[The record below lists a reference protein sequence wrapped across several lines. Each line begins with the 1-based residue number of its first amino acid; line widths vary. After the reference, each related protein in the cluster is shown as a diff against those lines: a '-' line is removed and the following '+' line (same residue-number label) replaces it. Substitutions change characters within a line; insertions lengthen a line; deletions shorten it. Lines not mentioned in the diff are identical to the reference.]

1 MSTLKYFNRDVSW
14 LKFNKRV
21 LEESEDLSLA
31 LYERIKFM
39 AIHASNLDEFYR
51 VRVAYLETM
60 AKLEAYNE
68 EEQVSFTELL
78 GIVRSEAY
86 SQGQHLRTILN
97 EQILPGLE
105 ESGIL
110 LCADIEQLNRGHED
124 EIDDYFNTYVAS
136 FLQLTWLT
144 AGNAPFLED
153 RILYLI
159 GEVDNL
165 EDGTR
170 QYLLVNIPSNALPR
184 FVTLA
189 QRDGVHHIAFIDDIL
204 RLGIRK
210 WLLKGRDLDF
220 YSIKLNRDAAI
231 DIDEE
236 SGDIAENMR
245 LGLEKRG
252 MGAPS
257 RFQFDAAMPAEMVD
271 FCEQYFTLEN
281 EELNP
286 TGRYQSMSDFF
297 GFPNPLKPLLEQKK
311 WKSHKHSQLNV
322 DTNYFEA
329 MNGNDFLLHFPYQ
342 SYNHVLIFF
351 NQAVLDPYV
360 TEIMATFYRV
370 APDSHIVNALI
381 SASKNGKKVRAF
393 VEVKARF
400 DEANNLRWADKM
412 VEAGVE
418 ITYSLPEIKV
428 HAKTAL
434 IIREKDGV
442 KSRYGFF
449 GTGNFNE
456 KTAGIYSDIGLLTA
470 NKEMTEELEMVF
482 MYLYNQHTPATFN
495 HLLVSP
501 FNTIEGFKALI
512 QQEIN
517 LVKQGLE
524 GKITIKLNNL
534 EDIEMIDA
542 LYEASNAGV
551 KIEMIVRSICRL
563 RPGIP
568 GLSEN
573 IRMVRVVGRYLE
585 HSRIFVFHHAGKP
598 NIYLGSADWMRR
610 NLRSRV
616 EVVFPVY
623 DESCREEILIFLQT
637 QLGEYRKTHMLDEN
651 LTSHAYDENLLK
663 GRDAQEAFYQL
674 FHQSKK

>member
-78 GIVRSEAY
+78 GIVRLEAY
-86 SQGQHLRTILN
+86 NQGQHLRTILN

-105 ESGIL
+105 DSGIL
-110 LCADIEQLNRGHED
+110 LCTDIEQLHREHED

-144 AGNAPFLED
+144 PGNAPFLED
-153 RILYLI
+153 RILYLL

-412 VEAGVE
+412 MEAGVE

-442 KSRYGFF
+442 RSRYGFF

-482 MYLYNQHTPATFN
+482 MYLYNQHMPATFN

-512 QQEIN
+512 QQEID

>member
-1 MSTLKYFNRDVSW
+1 
-14 LKFNKRV
+14 
-21 LEESEDLSLA
+21 
-31 LYERIKFM
+31 
-39 AIHASNLDEFYR
+39 
-51 VRVAYLETM
+51 
-60 AKLEAYNE
+60 
-68 EEQVSFTELL
+68 
-78 GIVRSEAY
+78 
-86 SQGQHLRTILN
+86 
-97 EQILPGLE
+97 
-105 ESGIL
+105 
-110 LCADIEQLNRGHED
+110 
-124 EIDDYFNTYVAS
+124 
-136 FLQLTWLT
+136 
-144 AGNAPFLED
+144 
-153 RILYLI
+153 
-159 GEVDNL
+159 
-165 EDGTR
+165 
-170 QYLLVNIPSNALPR
+170 
-184 FVTLA
+184 
-189 QRDGVHHIAFIDDIL
+189 
-204 RLGIRK
+204 
-210 WLLKGRDLDF
+210 
-220 YSIKLNRDAAI
+220 
-231 DIDEE
+231 
-236 SGDIAENMR
+236 
-245 LGLEKRG
+245 
-252 MGAPS
+252 
-257 RFQFDAAMPAEMVD
+257 
-271 FCEQYFTLEN
+271 
-281 EELNP
+281 
-286 TGRYQSMSDFF
+286 
-297 GFPNPLKPLLEQKK
+297 
-311 WKSHKHSQLNV
+311 
-322 DTNYFEA
+322 

-351 NQAVLDPYV
+351 NQAVLDTYV

-412 VEAGVE
+412 MEAGVE

-517 LVKQGLE
+517 LVKQGFE

-542 LYEASNAGV
+542 LYEASKAGV

-585 HSRIFVFHHAGKP
+585 HSRIFVFHDAGKP
-598 NIYLGSADWMRR
+598 KIYLGSADWMRR

>member
-78 GIVRSEAY
+78 GIVRLEAY
-86 SQGQHLRTILN
+86 NQGQHLRTILN

-105 ESGIL
+105 DNGIL
-110 LCADIEQLNRGHED
+110 LCTDIEQLNRGHED

-311 WKSHKHSQLNV
+311 WKSHKHSKLNV

-412 VEAGVE
+412 MEAGVE

-517 LVKQGLE
+517 LVKQGFE

-542 LYEASNAGV
+542 LYEASKAGV

-585 HSRIFVFHHAGKP
+585 HSRIFVFHDAGKP
-598 NIYLGSADWMRR
+598 KIYLGSADWMRR